1 VSPGSRNGFFGRAGE
16 GNTLVAIRVV
26 DGKERAHAGGLEDG
40 ACRGLIGAGMAA
52 GVMRACAPEVR
63 DGQAG
68 QRSALGSAD
77 AAVDSLYNSA
87 EATRETSDGGAS
99 ETVWATA
106 NERLT
111 RDINAYRRQLETT
124 DGERSELT
132 KRLAA
137 AEKRLASI
145 SDGGAAAPRSAFDM
159 SKNDWADLAKRS
171 ALRMRLPCQRKTP
184 WVPDAKTLQT
194 LGLAPQDAATLRDA
208 YQRSN
213 ERVWAATRPL
223 CARVLGSEQLADRLG
238 ARACSRV
245 IADASGDDEAAA
257 KAALQRI
264 GEVRAGQ
271 RPEPAGSDV
280 PPNEALLLFETGEN
294 ARFEADLARSFGPAE
309 AHRLAFDDAMCA
321 QESWIGGDP
330 PSPK

>member
-1 VSPGSRNGFFGRAGE
+1 MRVDWKTGVGGIVLGALIATGVLQARTPGAR
-16 GNTLVAIRVV
+16 
-26 DGKERAHAGGLEDG
+26 DAHARNQCSFRRPPMPPRSLFVRSSNAE
-40 ACRGLIGAGMAA
+40 A
-52 GVMRACAPEVR
+52 VR
-63 DGQAG
+63 DTG
-68 QRSALGSAD
+68 
-77 AAVDSLYNSA
+77 
-87 EATRETSDGGAS
+87 DGGSS
-99 ETVWATA
+99 EGVWATA

-111 RDINAYRRQLETT
+111 EDISAYRRQLQAT
-124 DGERSELT
+124 DAERSELA

-145 SDGGAAAPRSAFDM
+145 SDGGVAPPRSAFDL
-159 SKNDWADLAKRS
+159 SKDDWADLAKRG

-184 WVPDAKTLQT
+184 WTPDAKTLQM
-194 LGLAPQDAATLRDA
+194 LGLAPQDAVTLREA

-245 IADASGDDEAAA
+245 IADAAGDDDAAG

-271 RPEPAGSDV
+271 RPEPAASDL
-280 PPNEALLLFETGEN
+280 PPNEALLLFESGDN